1 MSEQSKDREDAGSIW
16 RGQPEENVQVSLQQI
31 AERRTD
37 ELSASSRAEILMS
50 ICAALL
56 LVSIGAWRLQI
67 AHEGLLELGFA
78 ATIGW
83 AALSLYWFRRR
94 IWRRGAARSDAVAA
108 SGLEYYRGELER
120 RRDHL
125 RNAWL
130 WHGPQFLALIILVA
144 ILTGRRNITFQP
156 LRNVL
161 PLLVP
166 AGLWIGY
173 GIWRRRLQ
181 ANELQREID
190 ELRRAGGLILP

>member
-1 MSEQSKDREDAGSIW
+1 MSDQRQGREDAGSIW
-16 RGQPEENVQVSLQQI
+16 RGQPAETALVSLQQI
-31 AERRTD
+31 AERRTE
-37 ELSASSRAEILMS
+37 ELSSSSRAEILMS

-56 LVSIGAWRLQI
+56 LVCIGAWRLQI
-67 AHEGLLELGFA
+67 AHEGLLELAFA
-78 ATIGW
+78 ATAGW

-94 IWRRGAARSDAVAA
+94 IWRRTGPHDAVAA
-108 SGLEYYRGELER
+108 SGVEYYRGELER

-144 ILTGRRNITFQP
+144 ILTGRRNIAFQP

-161 PLLVP
+161 PLLVL
-166 AGLWIGY
+166 AGAWTAY

-190 ELRRAGGLILP
+190 ELKGA